1 MRYSHTCHKRNSIF
15 SLPSVSNRQFKY
27 KNEKKTIFYRDVK
40 KVKEINQKFKTVF
53 YATDLLR
60 EPPHFHMYN
69 LGKVD
74 AYSEPHQ
81 IPKVDLFA
89 ITTFNRFKSL
99 TVFTNSS
106 TSDA

>member
-1 MRYSHTCHKRNSIF
+1 MQRIYSDNR
-15 SLPSVSNRQFKY
+15 PS
-27 KNEKKTIFYRDVK
+27 
-40 KVKEINQKFKTVF
+40 
-53 YATDLLR
+53 
-60 EPPHFHMYN
+60 FHMYN

-89 ITTFNRFKSL
+89 ITAFKGFKLL

-106 TSDA
+106 T

>member
-1 MRYSHTCHKRNSIF
+1 M
-15 SLPSVSNRQFKY
+15 
-27 KNEKKTIFYRDVK
+27 FYRDVK
-40 KVKEINQKFKTVF
+40 KVKKKINQKFKTVS

-60 EPPHFHMYN
+60 EPSPFHVYN

-74 AYSEPHQ
+74 AYSKPHQ

-89 ITTFNRFKSL
+89 ITAFNSFKSL